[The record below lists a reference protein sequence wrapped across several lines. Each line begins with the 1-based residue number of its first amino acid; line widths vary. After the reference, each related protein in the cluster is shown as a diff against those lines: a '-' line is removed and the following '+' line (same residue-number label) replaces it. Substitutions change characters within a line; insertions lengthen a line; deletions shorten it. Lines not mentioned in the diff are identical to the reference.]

1 MEFLVRIEVRLPPD
15 MPEDRRRELLEAESA
30 RGRELLADGSL
41 VRIWR
46 VPGRLA
52 NISLYRA
59 ADATELH
66 ALLGSLPLA
75 PWLEVSVEA
84 LATHPLEA

>member
-1 MEFLVRIEVRLPPD
+1 MEFLVHIDVNVPPE
-15 MPEDRRRELLEAESA
+15 MSAERRQELIAAETV
-30 RGRELLADGSL
+30 RGRELIAQGSL
-41 VRIWR
+41 IRIWR
-46 VPGRLA
+46 LPGRWA

-66 ALLGSLPLA
+66 ELVSSLPMF
-75 PWLEVSVEA
+75 PWFEVSVEA